1 MKDNSNRAALV
12 PSFVEYLTNNA
23 PAGVNLKVKATAEGV
38 AVYILNAPAELI
50 EWPELA
56 SNARRFAELRPAEA
70 TAAGLELFEQLRAI
84 ARRWSDDNNGVTVA
98 APIWVGSPSRGFVP
112 VAKNTPAPRV
122 ARPAPAIRWARNIS
136 PKDCAI
142 LSAIYKECEA
152 VAASLHL
159 KKWAAAPSSLLEISE
174 RVGKDIQAET
184 TAPRVVEVGSYRMEC
199 SPAELFAIAYR
210 YGRAF
215 GCTINPAPLCQLIS
229 AEPLA
234 VEVEQPAAP
243 SVEVE
248 PLAAPSVEDSSRA
261 AERTTAPAVVEV
273 EQITAPAVVEVEQI
287 TAPAVSLRKACA
299 RLIVA
304 ALSLIVAGL
313 SVMIAAARLVE
324 RGRLFEVIAAALRGR
339 AERVQTV
346 AARRAFVV
354 RGRLGRA
361 VAAVRSYILGRI
373 EAARLFVRGRLDRV
387 QTVAARRAFVV
398 RGRLGRAV
406 AAVRSSVLGRIEAV
420 RLFVADCLFSAR
432 LAHYRR
438 VAAIRGRAVR
448 LITAAALFL
457 LNLNRLTN
465 RAAARLGRA

>member
-273 EQITAPAVVEVEQI
+273 EQITAPAV
-287 TAPAVSLRKACA
+287 SLRKACA